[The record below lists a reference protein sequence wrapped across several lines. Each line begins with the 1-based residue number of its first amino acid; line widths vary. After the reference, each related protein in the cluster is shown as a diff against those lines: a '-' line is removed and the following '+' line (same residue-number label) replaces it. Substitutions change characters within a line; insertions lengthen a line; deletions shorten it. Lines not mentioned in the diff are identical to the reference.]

1 LFLKQRRDENHVKK
15 LRTVP
20 LIIRV
25 VEAKKTPESSY
36 NLVTGLLVIILVII
50 FEVVVF

>member
-1 LFLKQRRDENHVKK
+1 
-15 LRTVP
+15 
-20 LIIRV
+20 V

-36 NLVTGLLVIILVII
+36 NLVAGLLVIILVII